1 MHEEINSTVFAIF
14 SFLPGTEIFY
24 LCEGYT
30 KNPPGYLG
38 KLTQTGEQVF
48 IPLFSYI
55 KII

>member
-14 SFLPGTEIFY
+14 SFLRAQKYSIY
-24 LCEGYT
+24 VRGYT